1 MTESVRFDVEGMTC
15 ASCSLRVERV
25 LSRQEGVVS
34 AAVNLAG
41 QEARI
46 EVEPGVDVAQLEAAV
61 HKIGYEITEISA
73 DEHIAVGAR
82 YVDEAKYQR
91 RNFLAAAVF
100 TLPLFL
106 ISMLSSGFE
115 ALQWALATP
124 VVFWFGRQFHI
135 AAAKR
140 VRSFTANMDTLISL
154 GTLTAYFYSVWAMF
168 SDEPVFFETA
178 AVIVALISLGRLFEA
193 RAKRQATSAITSLL
207 ELGATEAVVMR
218 DGGEV
223 TVPVEDVV
231 PGDVMVVRPGGK
243 VPTDGT
249 IVDGV
254 SAFDESMLTGE
265 SIPVDKVPGDE
276 VFGATINQHGRV
288 LVTAEA
294 VGADTALAHIVRLV
308 ETAQASR
315 APVQRLADRVAG
327 IFVPVVLTIAV
338 VTLVGWL
345 VSGADVSDAMRNA
358 TAVLI
363 IACPCALGLATPA
376 AIMVGSGRGAELGVL
391 FKDAEVFERSRSV
404 DTVLF
409 DKTGT
414 LTRGVMTLASVD
426 SDEPEFLRRVASV
439 EVASEHPV
447 ARAVALGAEERG
459 VELVAVGDFSALP
472 GLGVRA
478 TVEDVEVT
486 AGKAKLMAE
495 AGLAIPDRFTD
506 ALADME
512 RRGETAFLA
521 GWDGVVKG
529 ALSVSDTVRPTA
541 RLAVES
547 VGELGATAAMI
558 TGDNRRTAEAIA
570 AATGIERIIA
580 EVLPGEKAQE
590 VDRLQ
595 AAGERVAFVGDGVND
610 APALTAA
617 DVGIAIGTGTDV
629 AIEAG
634 SVVLVGGDPQ
644 LVPTALELAR
654 ATFGTIRQN
663 LFWAFFYNAAAIPL
677 AAAGLLNP
685 MVAAGAM
692 AFSSVSVVG
701 NSLRLRRFSP
711 RNSGASA

>member
-15 ASCSLRVERV
+15 ASCALRVERV
-25 LSRQEGVVS
+25 LGRQDGVV
-34 AAVNLAG
+34 AASVNLAG
-41 QEARI
+41 QEAR
-46 EVEPGVDVAQLEAAV
+46 VQVDSSVDLAQLQAAV
-61 HKIGYEITEISA
+61 QRIGYDITEISA

-82 YVDEAKYQR
+82 YTDEAVYQR
-91 RNFLAAAVF
+91 RNFVAALAF

-106 ISMLSSGFE
+106 LSMLSDGYE
-115 ALQWALATP
+115 ILQWALATP
-124 VVFWFGRQFHI
+124 VVFVFGRQFHV

-140 VRSFTANMDTLISL
+140 VRSLTANMDTLISL
-154 GTLTAYFYSVWAMF
+154 GTLTAYGYSMWAVF
-168 SDEPVFFETA
+168 SDEHVFFETA
-178 AVIVALISLGRLFEA
+178 AVIVTLILLGRFFEA
-193 RAKRQATSAITSLL
+193 RAKRRATSAITSLL
-207 ELGATEAVVMR
+207 ELGATDAVIVR
-218 DGGEV
+218 DGREV

-243 VPTDGT
+243 VPTDGS
-249 IVDGV
+249 IIEGA

-265 SIPVDKVPGDE
+265 SVPVDKAAGDA

-288 LVTAEA
+288 LVKAEA

-308 ETAQASR
+308 EAAQASR
-315 APVQRLADRVAG
+315 APVQRIADQVAG
-327 IFVPVVLTIAV
+327 VFVPVVIVIALA
-338 VTLVGWL
+338 TLVGWL
-345 VSGADVSDAMRNA
+345 VSGAEVATAMRNA

-414 LTRGVMTLASVD
+414 LTRGAMTLASID
-426 SDEPEFLRRVASV
+426 SDDPEFLRDVASV
-439 EVASEHPV
+439 EAASEHPV

-459 VELVAVGDFSALP
+459 IDLVAVEDFTALP

-478 TVEDVEVT
+478 TVNGRQIT
-486 AGKAKLMAE
+486 AGKAKLMAD

-506 ALADME
+506 AIAAME
-512 RRGETAFLA
+512 SRGETAFLG
-521 GWDGVVKG
+521 GWDGEVRG
-529 ALSVSDTVRPTA
+529 ALSVSDTVRPTS
-541 RLAVES
+541 RLAVERI
-547 VGELGATAAMI
+547 GDLGASAAMI

-570 AATGIERIIA
+570 AATGITRVIA
-580 EVLPGEKAQE
+580 EVLPGEKSQE
-590 VDRLQ
+590 VERLQ
-595 AAGERVAFVGDGVND
+595 AAGDRVAFVGDGVND

-634 SVVLVGGDPQ
+634 SVVLVGGDPL
-644 LVPTALELAR
+644 LVPTALQLAR

-663 LFWAFFYNAAAIPL
+663 LFWAFFYNVAAIPL

-685 MVAAGAM
+685 MVAAAAM

-711 RNSGASA
+711 